1 MCDFVLVLC
10 EPALRVAILVAP
22 KSVIVPPPLIAVATR
37 KKLKKEFPVE
47 TLPILETGDENV
59 VDILTVAVVGVT
71 APAVKSAARET
82 HLLTLT
88 SQLVPVS
95 QTVETFVSASLLPLL

>member
-10 EPALRVAILVAP
+10 EPALRVPMLVAP
-22 KSVIVPPPLIAVATR
+22 RSVIIPPPLIAVATW
-37 KKLKKEFPVE
+37 KKLKKEFPGE
-47 TLPILETGDENV
+47 TLPILEIGAENV

-88 SQLVPVS
+88 SQLVPEAQLAVA
-95 QTVETFVSASLLPLL
+95 ELWARSLALL